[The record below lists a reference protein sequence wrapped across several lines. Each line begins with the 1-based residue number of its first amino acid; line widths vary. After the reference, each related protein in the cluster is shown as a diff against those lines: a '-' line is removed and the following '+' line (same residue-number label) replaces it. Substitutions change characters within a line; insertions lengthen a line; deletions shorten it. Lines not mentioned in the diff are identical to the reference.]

1 MGGSHRTL
9 LGALVYVLIFNGVF
23 LLPGVDPNHLKLYV
37 GTLLLGA
44 VIAASR
50 ALKGALIA

>member
-1 MGGSHRTL
+1 MI
-9 LGALVYVLIFNGVF
+9 YVLIFNGLF
-23 LLPGVDPNHLKLYV
+23 LLPGVDPNHLKLYI

-44 VIAASR
+44 VIIASK